1 MTPNVNP
8 KAREEGL
15 VTEELEDELLVYD
28 LDRHKAHCLNSTAAV
43 IWRRCDG
50 KATVSEI
57 ATRLEKEMKVPVDDE
72 VVWVALRR
80 LGKANLLRERVTP
93 SGELAFRSSRRDLMK
108 KLALVGGLSIVTI
121 LSPTAAEAAT
131 GGPTGCKTAVSC
143 VHVFNKAFENGQ
155 CCNGSKGICHITSDH
170 NGTCGPETCTVC

>member
-15 VTEELEDELLVYD
+15 VIEELEDELLVYD
-28 LDRHKAHCLNSTAAV
+28 LDRHKAHCLNSTAVAV
-43 IWRRCDG
+43 WRGCDG
-50 KATVSEI
+50 KTSVSKI
-57 ATRLEKEMKVPVDDE
+57 ATRLQRELAAPVDDE

-80 LGKANLLRERVTP
+80 LGKANLLTERVTP
-93 SGELAFRSSRRDLMK
+93 TSELAFRSSRRDLMK

-131 GGPTGCKTAVSC
+131 GCKSGVSC
-143 VHVFNKAFENGQ
+143 NHVFKKIAENGQ
-155 CCNGSKGICHITSDH
+155 CCNGHKTICHITAD
-170 NGTCGPETCTVC
+170 NCGTCGPEKCTIC